1 MDEMSVRLAA
11 VAALGGGGG
20 DASVAKERKVA
31 RQQRKHGGRTHV
43 VKVRLDDVEAEEL
56 ARRAAVAG
64 VTGPRYL
71 VESALVG
78 DRQSVSER
86 RALMAAFMVAKRQ
99 VAGAATNLN
108 QLAKVA
114 NSTGKVPVE
123 VMEAAVAMDEL
134 GEVLGA
140 AADRLTGPGR

>member
-1 MDEMSVRLAA
+1 MPKGTRA
-11 VAALGGGGG
+11 
-20 DASVAKERKVA
+20 A
-31 RQQRKHGGRTHV
+31 RQPRKHGGRGHV

-78 DRQSVSER
+78 DRQTVSER
-86 RALMAAFMVAKRQ
+86 RALIAAFMAAKRAA
-99 VAGAATNLN
+99 AGAANNLN
-108 QLAKVA
+108 QLARVA
-114 NSTGKVPVE
+114 NSTGRAPAE
-123 VMEAAVAMDEL
+123 VVEAAVAMDEL

-140 AADRLTGPGR
+140 AAGRLSGSGR